1 MYYDENLNGRGEQR
15 RDRTGELADRRWR
28 EGRERERKRKGG
40 REGIS
45 ERDNYGL
52 YGTSLMRPAA
62 SCRNRVVT
70 EAMKA
75 PSPPPPVRQ

>member
-1 MYYDENLNGRGEQR
+1 MERAERRGTTMPRNIWNRGTER
-15 RDRTGELADRRWR
+15 MCGRDRKRGTK
-28 EGRERERKRKGG
+28 RERER
-40 REGIS
+40 S
-45 ERDNYGL
+45 YYGL
-52 YGTSLMRPAA
+52 DGTSLMRPAA